1 MRASFEYLR
10 PSTLPEAV
18 RLKEEYGP
26 PARWW
31 AGGTDLVLL
40 WQRGLVELE
49 YCIDITFLRELDY
62 IEVDESSIRIGAMA
76 SLAALERSR
85 SRHHLLE
92 MLSDI
97 AKLMCTPQTRTIATV
112 GGNICNASPAADL
125 TPAFIAL
132 NAEAKILGASGERR
146 VPMENFFLGINKT
159 DLGDAEMLIEISI
172 PLPENRIDAAYRRID
187 RTVVDIAL
195 VNASASVCVDTSNR
209 IMDARI
215 TLGAVA
221 PVVIRSP
228 RAEDVVKGADIAN
241 FDRTLLDKAG
251 ECAAADAKPI
261 SDVRASAPYRREMI
275 KVMVRRALAESIR
288 KLGGAVS

>member
-1 MRASFEYLR
+1 MKASFEYLR
-10 PSTLPEAV
+10 PSTLSEAV

-31 AGGTDLVLL
+31 AGGTDMVLL
-40 WQRGLVELE
+40 WQRGLIELD
-49 YCIDITFLRELDY
+49 YCIDLTFLRELDY

-76 SLAALERSR
+76 SLAALERSQ

-92 MLSDI
+92 MLSDVT
-97 AKLMCTPQTRTIATV
+97 KLMCTPQTRTIATV

-146 VPMENFFLGINKT
+146 VPIEKFFLGVNKT
-159 DLGDAEMLIEISI
+159 DLADAEILVEISI
-172 PLPENRIDAAYRRID
+172 PLPEDRIDAAYRRID

-195 VNASASVCVDTSNR
+195 VNASASVRVDGSNR
-209 IMDARI
+209 IEDARI
-215 TLGAVA
+215 ALGAVA

-228 RAEDVVKGADIAN
+228 RAEAVVEGVDIAN
-241 FDRTLLDKAG
+241 FDGMLLHEAG

-261 SDVRASAPYRREMI
+261 SDVRASAPYRHEMI
-275 KVMVRRALAESIR
+275 KVMVRRALADSIR
-288 KLGGAVS
+288 KLGGAMS